1 MIRLR
6 IDYGDARVE
15 EYEIVS
21 PSLTPLDLLR
31 AAGVA
36 MQVSQRGLGCSPG
49 SRTFILQIGDT
60 ATEHNRFWIYKVNGE
75 DPKLPVDKVMVQQ
88 GDLVEFL
95 YRPIGF
101 GRSK

>member
-21 PSLTPLDLLR
+21 PPLTPLGLLR

-36 MQVSQRGLGCSPG
+36 VRVSQCGLGCSPE

-60 ATEHNRFWIYKVNGE
+60 ATEHNKFWSYTVTGE
-75 DPKLPVDKVMVQQ
+75 LLGLPVDQVMVKQ